1 MAEGLDMVDKGSSL
15 WDKLENMWD
24 KAKLALAQTKLGK
37 MFLDFF
43 GFEIPSVES
52 VMDDVGEK

>member
-1 MAEGLDMVDKGSSL
+1 MVDKGSSL